1 MNYTI
6 DATNKSLGRLATEV
20 ATILMSKNDP
30 SFARNTLSGNS
41 VTVTN
46 ASKIK
51 MRPEKSLEKTYLSF
65 SGYPGGL
72 KERTMAHVIDT
83 NVSGTYTIAITA
95 VGRAGTSVAAVDN
108 SVRTNPASSC
118 LR

>member
-20 ATILMSKNDP
+20 ATLLMGKNSAD
-30 SFARNTLSGNS
+30 FARNVVPNNL

-46 ASKIK
+46 AAKLKVDPRK
-51 MRPEKSLEKTYLSF
+51 MDTKLYNSF

-72 KERTMAHVIDT
+72 KQSPMKHIVATKGFKEVIEKAVKGMLPD
-83 NVSGTYTIAITA
+83 NKLKRDMMKHLTITE
-95 VGRAGTSVAAVDN
+95 
-108 SVRTNPASSC
+108 
-118 LR
+118 

>member
-20 ATILMSKNDP
+20 ATILMGKNDP
-30 SFARNTLSGNS
+30 SFARNALSGNS

-46 ASKIK
+46 ASKLK
-51 MRPEKSLEKTYLSF
+51 MRPEKKLEKTYLSF

-72 KERTMAHVIDT
+72 KERTMAKVIDT
-83 NVSGTYTIAITA
+83 KGYREVVMHAVRGMLPDNRLRKDMLKHLTITE
-95 VGRAGTSVAAVDN
+95 
-108 SVRTNPASSC
+108 
-118 LR
+118 

>member
-20 ATILMSKNDP
+20 ATILMGKNDP

-83 NVSGTYTIAITA
+83 KGYREVVTHA
-95 VGRAGTSVAAVDN
+95 VRGMLPDN
-108 SVRTNPASSC
+108 R
-118 LR
+118 LRKDMLKHLTVTE